1 MSEPE
6 PPGGRPENGPG
17 DLEAT
22 VAEARAALT
31 DPDRDVSGRH
41 NLGQTLLHTRRYQDA
56 LEHFVWLWAHMAEL
70 EPEMQ
75 GLRVSFLANEIAELC
90 RELPAAHQRFAELRD
105 RLGAEAQASPAA
117 PEALSDRFD
126 WIVLNATLGEAA
138 RTLSWFDG
146 LSAEAQEALPAAIVS
161 RVTPMLFERERW
173 ADAGRLLRD
182 PLQSLRTH
190 AEMLDRGRSNPM
202 PTAIEPHRSVLEEA
216 LLDGLRKEAAQLV
229 RSLKAAG
236 RELDAAAVKREAL
249 RLDDSPEMRA
259 ALR

>member
-1 MSEPE
+1 MSEPG
-6 PPGGRPENGPG
+6 PPGRPPEDGRD

-31 DPDRDVSGRH
+31 DPDRDVRGRH
-41 NLGQTLLHTRRYQDA
+41 NLAQALLHTRRYQDA
-56 LEHFVWLWAHMAEL
+56 LEHFVWLWARMAEL
-70 EPEMQ
+70 EPDL
-75 GLRVSFLANEIAELC
+75 GGVRASFLANEIAELC
-90 RELPAAHQRFAELRD
+90 RELPAARERFTALRD
-105 RLGAEAQASPAA
+105 ELEVAAQPAPAEPAA
-117 PEALSDRFD
+117 HAARFD
-126 WIVLNATLGEAA
+126 WIVLNATLGEPA

-146 LSAEAQEALPAAIVS
+146 LSAEARQDLPAATVS
-161 RVTPMLFERERW
+161 RVMPMLHEHERW

-182 PLQSLRTH
+182 PLQTLRTH
-190 AEMLDRGRSNPM
+190 AEMLAMSRSNPM
-202 PTAIEPHRSVLEEA
+202 PTALEPHRTVLEET
-216 LLDGLRKEAAQLV
+216 LLHGLRKEAAQLV